1 MEPWKLKWTV
11 NEIQIRNSESFPLK
25 KTLLILK
32 NLLMKKN
39 CTHLGLRYIIDSCIR
54 INEDED
60 TKKAALHSGQ
70 ATPLQPLFGPI
81 RLEDFFLVTIW
92 ALWYLMSPVHHW
104 HRFTTTP
111 TSHNTNTNVFHN
123 WISLKHCPLMNVI
136 LYYNSTLAFAIKHL
150 KLFL

>member
-11 NEIQIRNSESFPLK
+11 NEIQISNSESFPLK

-54 INEDED
+54 VNEDED
-60 TKKAALHSGQ
+60 TRKAALHSGQ
-70 ATPLQPLFGPI
+70 ATPCNLFLGQLGWRICFSYCLGPVI
-81 RLEDFFLVTIW
+81 SDVPCTTLTPF
-92 ALWYLMSPVHHW
+92 Y
-104 HRFTTTP
+104 TTTP

-136 LYYNSTLAFAIKHL
+136 FYYNSTLAFAIKHL